1 MAARR
6 FGSVRPPRA
15 LCLDLDD
22 TLLDSGP
29 QQEAIVRTCREV
41 AAVHAELDGA
51 RLVEANG
58 KVWESYWPE
67 IGDRWTLG
75 ALDSASVSLEAWRR
89 TLRTCG
95 CTDEAAVHLATQTHA
110 RLEREAYR
118 LFDDVHE
125 FVTAARGA
133 ELPLALITNGHP
145 DMQRSKLDALGIG
158 ALVQDSR
165 DLRGA
170 GPRKA
175 RPSDLRARPPRAG
188 CGDAEGVWHVGD
200 NLATD
205 VAGAQAAGLTGVWI
219 NRTGALHAE
228 GDPEPDVEIRSLSEL
243 IPLLAAA
250 GGRTG

>member
-6 FGSVRPPRA
+6 LGSVRPPRA

-41 AAVHAELDGA
+41 AAVHAELDGL

-95 CTDEAAVHLATQTHA
+95 CTDESVAARAAQMHA

-125 FVTAARGA
+125 FVAAARGA

-145 DMQRSKLDALGIG
+145 DMQRSKLGDLGMEPWFRTVVISGEVGLAKPDTAIFAL
-158 ALVQDSR
+158 ALSGLGVER
-165 DLRGA
+165 
-170 GPRKA
+170 
-175 RPSDLRARPPRAG
+175 
-188 CGDAEGVWHVGD
+188 EGVWHVGD

-228 GDPEPDVEIRSLSEL
+228 GDREPDVEIRSLSEL